1 MEENNKEEVT
11 ETVEEEVTEQEPK
24 KEEAKTYTEED
35 VKELLKNYVSKDHVN
50 EIIQK
55 EKAKAKKKSDEAERL
70 ANLTKE
76 QLLEEINKINIE
88 KESLIKEREELE
100 ALKEESL
107 RVSKENALNKLKL
120 ETKKALT
127 AANLSE
133 EYFDLVFNEAYTAE
147 DINNKIQKLAKLVND
162 EKKKE
167 KETIIKGAVKVPK
180 KANSGNSVLSDKE
193 RFKKMSL
200 IEKQELK
207 NKDPELY
214 RRLSSK

>member
-1 MEENNKEEVT
+1 MNEENKENLTENKEEVI
-11 ETVEEEVTEQEPK
+11 EQESE
-24 KEEAKTYTEED
+24 KEEIKTYTEEE
-35 VKELLKNYVSKDHVN
+35 VQALLKNYVSKEKVN
-50 EIIQK
+50 EIVQK
-55 EKAKAKKKSDEAERL
+55 EKAKSKKKADEAERL

-76 QLLEEINKINIE
+76 QLLEEIDKINIE

-133 EYFDLVFNEAYTAE
+133 DYFDLVFNESYTAE
-147 DINNKIQKLAKLVND
+147 DINEKIQKLSKLVND

-167 KETIIKGAVKVPK
+167 KDSIIKSAVKTPK
-180 KANSGNSVLSDKE
+180 KANTGNTVLNDKE

-200 IEKQELK
+200 FEKQQLK
-207 NKDPELY
+207 NSDPELY
-214 RRLSSK
+214 KKLSGK

>member
-1 MEENNKEEVT
+1 MNEENKENLTENKEEVI
-11 ETVEEEVTEQEPK
+11 EQESE
-24 KEEAKTYTEED
+24 KEEIKTYTEEE
-35 VKELLKNYVSKDHVN
+35 VQALLKNYVSKEKVN
-50 EIIQK
+50 EIVQK
-55 EKAKAKKKSDEAERL
+55 EKAKSKKKADEAERL

-76 QLLEEINKINIE
+76 QLLEEIDKINIE

-133 EYFDLVFNEAYTAE
+133 DYFDLVFNESYTAE
-147 DINNKIQKLAKLVND
+147 EINDKIQKLSKLVND

-167 KETIIKGAVKVPK
+167 KDSIIKSAVKTPK
-180 KANSGNSVLSDKE
+180 KANTGNTVLNDKE

-200 IEKQELK
+200 FEKQQLK
-207 NKDPELY
+207 NSDPELY
-214 RRLSSK
+214 KKLSGK